1 MPASTNTTS
10 AIDEAADR
18 AELNTERTVQELAK
32 RAERAI
38 HEGIESLRSQSRG
51 YADTAADRFDTAQRY
66 VVDRVHEKPLTS
78 TLTALGVGILVGM
91 LLSGRRH

>member
-1 MPASTNTTS
+1 MPASTTTTS
-10 AIDEAADR
+10 AIDETADR
-18 AELNTERTVQELAK
+18 VDAATERTVQELAR

-91 LLSGRRH
+91 ILSGRRH